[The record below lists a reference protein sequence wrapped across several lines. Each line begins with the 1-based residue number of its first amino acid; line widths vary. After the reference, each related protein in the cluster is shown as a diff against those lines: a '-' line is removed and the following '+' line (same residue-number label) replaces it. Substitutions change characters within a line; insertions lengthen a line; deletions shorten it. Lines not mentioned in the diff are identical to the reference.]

1 MVRNWRGWL
10 SLMDAIVIQAEEDVF
25 TEAKRSDVIRTDAAV
40 FLESEWCEAL
50 VDMINLILNRDNDT
64 TTLKEIKTLI

>member
-50 VDMINLILNRDNDT
+50 VDMINLILNRNNDT